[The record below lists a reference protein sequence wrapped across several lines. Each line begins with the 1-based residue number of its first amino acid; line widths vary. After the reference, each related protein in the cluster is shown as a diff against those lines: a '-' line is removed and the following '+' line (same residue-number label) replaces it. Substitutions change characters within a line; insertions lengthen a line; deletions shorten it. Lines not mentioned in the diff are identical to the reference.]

1 MSTYRRS
8 AMAAVA
14 ALILAHVV
22 LLIVSYGTSAAS
34 RWGDWI
40 GSAASLAAAL
50 ASWDAARRSASF
62 GKRVWRLVSLSLV
75 LATLGQIVYTYY
87 FDYLPDSATS
97 AGMWPS
103 DVLVFFW
110 AVPAMMTLF
119 LSPRDP
125 HSGFRW
131 LRLCDFVQVCTLV
144 LALELSLLYVP
155 SRWLSSAQ
163 TMDFRVFHAALIFFG
178 LLALS
183 FLVRG
188 LGTPL
193 LLSRLALLV
202 QHFIQRIRQQM
213 CPLLVIGSP
222 ALLLPLQKM
231 ILIRNVQRRQ
241 HRQPHR
247 IDRIGSLGHGAH
259 LGVHILRQ
267 LQNVFGIRPSQVVAL
282 IEDLH
287 PHASVLRFL
296 QCRFLIS
303 RNHNQ
308 SIQQL
313 CELAI
318 EPAETLGLQ
327 SPNHSIA
334 P

>member
-22 LLIVSYGTSAAS
+22 LLVVGYGTPAAS

-40 GSAASLAAAL
+40 GSAASLVAAL

-62 GKRVWRLVSLSLV
+62 GKRVWRLVCFSLV

-87 FDYLPDSATS
+87 FDYLDSVTS

-125 HSGFRW
+125 DSGFRW

-178 LLALS
+178 PPAQTLLSIGARRKSKRSTGREPRRSARRTPRIELDSVKQLVRAASVKWPVWSGHSCPPLLFLLLALS
-183 FLVRG
+183 
-188 LGTPL
+188 
-193 LLSRLALLV
+193 
-202 QHFIQRIRQQM
+202 
-213 CPLLVIGSP
+213 
-222 ALLLPLQKM
+222 
-231 ILIRNVQRRQ
+231 
-241 HRQPHR
+241 
-247 IDRIGSLGHGAH
+247 
-259 LGVHILRQ
+259 
-267 LQNVFGIRPSQVVAL
+267 
-282 IEDLH
+282 
-287 PHASVLRFL
+287 
-296 QCRFLIS
+296 
-303 RNHNQ
+303 
-308 SIQQL
+308 
-313 CELAI
+313 
-318 EPAETLGLQ
+318 
-327 SPNHSIA
+327 
-334 P
+334 